1 MLGYRVAHPS
11 IDNASVFPD
20 DDEPPPLPA
29 ESCDRLTIAVYR
41 RGQGQ
46 GQEEQAEETDPDC
59 AFCLSAV
66 PDGEEVRELPTQGA
80 GSCGAT
86 GLGPRR
92 EDADTMGAT
101 RRRIVWQKKFGDRLK
116 FSLSLF
122 IDR

>member
-1 MLGYRVAHPS
+1 MEMETGSAQSFVLYAAMSLSCALLLLVVGEAGLCVAS
-11 IDNASVFPD
+11 LALRGEMKACIDNASVFPD

-66 PDGEEVRELPTQGA
+66 PDGEEVRELPTQ
-80 GSCGAT
+80 
-86 GLGPRR
+86 
-92 EDADTMGAT
+92 
-101 RRRIVWQKKFGDRLK
+101 DR
-116 FSLSLF
+116 
-122 IDR
+122 